1 MPNNYSVARFSYNQS
16 EDSFRYDDELPLP
29 SELIALTQELF
40 PVWLKRELGP
50 GNQRFI
56 EKLHDLAFEFICHPV
71 GKGEFKGVVIVD
83 SPPLIVVDESD
94 DSSVS
99 GSAPVS
105 EEIPVRSVLIV
116 DDHDHSRIIVGGM
129 LRKLGIDYDLAENG
143 EEAIA
148 KAREKNY
155 SLILMDLSMPVMD
168 GFEAT
173 VGIRTN
179 FPEPACNVPILALT
193 AASFSE
199 INQKIYSS
207 GMNGYL
213 SKPIK
218 INELLAAIEPYISDS
233 KMPRLAEK
241 PADLFIVSASIDLSY
256 LKDVSRGDLK
266 FASEIILSFLQSHAR
281 LLADIRYTLSVG
293 DIKKCR
299 EVCHKLK
306 PVFAYL
312 GLKQIIPLLE
322 RFHSTLHRPGFDR
335 HAQTVLLESI
345 AGLTATAAGDL
356 REIHL
361 KMLKYHG

>member
-16 EDSFRYDDELPLP
+16 EDSFRYDDELPLTAD
-29 SELIALTQELF
+29 LVALTQELF

-50 GNQRFI
+50 GNHRFI
-56 EKLHDLAFEFICHPV
+56 EKLNDLAFEFICHPV
-71 GKGEFKGVVIVD
+71 GKGEYKGVVIVD
-83 SPPLIVVDESD
+83 SPPLIAVSKSD
-94 DSSVS
+94 NST
-99 GSAPVS
+99 VS

-116 DDHDHSRIIVGGM
+116 DDHDHARIIVGGM
-129 LRKLGIDYDLAENG
+129 LKKLGIDYDLAENG

-179 FPEPACNVPILALT
+179 FPEPECNVPILALT

-233 KMPRLAEK
+233 KMPQLAEK

-266 FASEIILSFLQSHAR
+266 FASDIILSFLQSHVR

-293 DIKKCR
+293 EIRKCR

-361 KMLKYHG
+361 KMLKHHG